1 MNRVPEPALIRS
13 AIVAVTGVLAVV
25 LGRQIDIS
33 WLDTVV
39 TLYAALSPILAG
51 WLIRRVVSPVDAGRH
66 AKLEE

>member
-1 MNRVPEPALIRS
+1 MNRVPEPALVRS

-33 WLDTVV
+33 WLDTAI
-39 TLYAALSPILAG
+39 TLYAALSPIVAG
-51 WLIRRVVSPVDAGRH
+51 WLIRRVVSPVAPGRH

>member
-1 MNRVPEPALIRS
+1 MNRVPEPALVRS
-13 AIVAVTGVLAVV
+13 AIVAVTGVLAVI
-25 LGRQIDIS
+25 LGRQIDLS

-51 WLIRRVVSPVDAGRH
+51 WLIRRVVSPVASGRH